1 MTETINTLIFD
12 EELCRD
18 SEDLMILTDLELEE
32 EQRLSQP
39 ITGNINCL
47 NLLLTVVT
55 MSIYAIVSLLL

>member
-1 MTETINTLIFD
+1 MTETINSLIFD

-47 NLLLTVVT
+47 NLLLTVAA
-55 MSIYAIVSLLL
+55 MSIYAIVSILL

>member
-1 MTETINTLIFD
+1 
-12 EELCRD
+12 
-18 SEDLMILTDLELEE
+18 MILTDLELEE
-32 EQRLSQP
+32 EQRLIQP